1 MRTSAFA
8 AAFVITATLVS
19 SVRAEDDFS
28 ALLADLTFSDAPAA
42 AEPLA
47 VAASEPAEELKP
59 VPALELPAASPSSID
74 ISEMLESSEPI
85 AAPLVAL
92 QDPVP
97 SPKSATNPN
106 VVDFNTAFAL
116 QSQSPSVSGQPSVSG
131 HPSVSG
137 QLAGHRLHSAG
148 CQTGCDQRANC
159 GGGVICRPRTKP
171 NLPSSTLLQ
180 YFRSDACYTNVW
192 DGYQRKCPSCHK
204 HIHGTCDCFNR
215 NLHANCGEVLPCAPN
230 ACCGPAGCGDCVTA
244 DCANC
249 DVTCD

>member
-8 AAFVITATLVS
+8 AAFVVTATFLS
-19 SVRAEDDFS
+19 SVTAEDDFS

-47 VAASEPAEELKP
+47 VTRSQPAEELQP
-59 VPALELPAASPSSID
+59 VPALELPPIPSNSFGT
-74 ISEMLESSEPI
+74 SGMVESSDPI
-85 AAPLVAL
+85 AAPRVAL

-97 SPKSATNPN
+97 SPVLSPVPSRTSTN
-106 VVDFNTAFAL
+106 VVDFNAAFAL
-116 QSQSPSVSGQPSVSG
+116 QTPSAPRPSAA
-131 HPSVSG
+131 G
-137 QLAGHRLHSAG
+137 QLAGHHLHSGG
-148 CQTGCDQRANC
+148 CQTGCSEGSNC
-159 GGGVICRPRTKP
+159 VGGVICRPRTVP

-215 NLHANCGEVLPCAPN
+215 NLNANCGEVLPCAPS
-230 ACCGPAGCGDCVTA
+230 GCGECVTS
-244 DCANC
+244 DCASC